1 MKQLFISLE
10 LDVFLHKVLARMRA
24 RGYLKGFFFF
34 LLFSSSSLFIIFE
47 NLFSN

>member
-34 LLFSSSSLFIIFE
+34 AVLIQ
-47 NLFSN
+47 